1 MRYISAIILL
11 FSSVMALAQNSQ
23 INGIVMDGELGK
35 EPLAFAQVKVKGTNK
50 VVTTNIEGKY
60 KLNLDP
66 GTYTIV
72 FDFAG
77 YESIEL
83 ANVVIE
89 NKEIRQIDEALYAL
103 KIELNFPKK
112 PPYWKIRWLSSD

>member
-112 PPYWKIRWLSSD
+112 PPYFRIRWLFSD

>member
-1 MRYISAIILL
+1 MRYISVIILL
-11 FSSVMALAQNSQ
+11 FSSVMVLAQSSQ
-23 INGIVMDGELGK
+23 INGIVLDGELGK

-89 NKEIRQIDEALYAL
+89 NEEIRQIDEALYAL
-103 KIELNFPKK
+103 KMELNIASTD
-112 PPYWKIRWLSSD
+112 Y